1 MPSQCDQV
9 LDWIRRHGSISPATA
24 YENFGCLALHSRAAE
39 LRERGFNVVCEIRTG
54 NGKRWGSY
62 SLGPDG

>member
-9 LDWIRRHGSISPATA
+9 LEVLRREGSITPAQA
-24 YENFGCLALHSRAAE
+24 YERFGILAMHSRAAE
-39 LRERGFNVVCEIRTG
+39 LRERGFNVICKIKTG